1 MAKKQ
6 ETTVEVVVEEVTE
19 KKNVLVDSAYKV
31 LLIGFGAIGMGQDML
46 HDGREEL
53 NKLFNKLVDRGEEM
67 EKEGRAW
74 IKDIM
79 NRGKKEVEEKVAV
92 ETA

>member
-6 ETTVEVVVEEVTE
+6 ESTVEVVVEEVAE
-19 KKNVLVDSAYKV
+19 KKNVLIDSAHKV

-53 NKLFNKLVDRGEEM
+53 NKLFDKLVKRGEEI
-67 EKEGRAW
+67 ENEGRTW
-74 IKDIM
+74 IKEIM
-79 NRGKKEVEEKVAV
+79 NRGKKEVEEEVAV